1 MREFIVWWVG
11 IEAVGLAAFPLTYA
25 FFGRLPDRGF
35 AFCKVVGLLLL
46 GYGLWAGS
54 VAGLF
59 PNSRGSVILMLFL
72 IAGLSLAVVG
82 RRRREMAGFLRSSWR
97 YVALVEAMFFVVLAA
112 AVYIRSFAPD
122 IVWGE
127 KPFELAFLN
136 AVNRSEFL
144 PPEDPWLAGHSI
156 SYYYFGYVMVSA
168 LTKLVALGTEVTFY
182 LGLSLMASL
191 ASVTAFGLVY
201 NLILAGRRRGWV
213 TAEGIRYAVNHGRA

>member
-46 GYGLWAGS
+46 GYGLWAGA
-54 VAGLF
+54 VAGII

-82 RRRREMAGFLRSSWR
+82 RRRREIAGFLRSGWR
-97 YVALVEAMFFVVLAA
+97 YIALVEAMFFVVLAA

-122 IVWGE
+122 IIWGE

-136 AVNRSEFL
+136 AVNRSEFF
-144 PPEDPWLAGHSI
+144 PPGDPWLAGDSI
-156 SYYYFGYVMVSA
+156 SYYYFG
-168 LTKLVALGTEVTFY
+168 
-182 LGLSLMASL
+182 
-191 ASVTAFGLVY
+191 
-201 NLILAGRRRGWV
+201 
-213 TAEGIRYAVNHGRA
+213 